1 MDALQIV
8 LVLMVL
14 IVCVFLIIFGI
25 MFFFIFKEI
34 KNGINKLNKFLETS
48 EEVASEIGKP
58 LATAAGLASAI
69 GVGAKAATLAVKAI
83 NRAMNKKDKTYPKVK
98 VVEK

>member
-1 MDALQIV
+1 MDLLQTA

-14 IVCVFLIIFGI
+14 IVCVFLIIFGV

-34 KNGINKLNKFLETS
+34 KNGIDKLNKFLETS
-48 EEVASEIGKP
+48 EEVASEIGRP
-58 LATAAGLASAI
+58 IATAAGLASAI

-83 NRAMNKKDKTYPKVK
+83 NRAINKKAKTYPKVK
-98 VVEK
+98 EV